1 MDDGDYQ
8 LLVCALQQ
16 NFAEAGEVVADGAG
30 WLLQFVN
37 NAVQC
42 TPLFQCTPLH
52 HIRPHHI
59 RPHHIT
65 PHHITP
71 HHTTTHCTTPYHTTL
86 QHTAPHHTT
95 PHQTTLHYST
105 AHCST
110 YGCIIFSGVSDDV
123 FVSLS
128 MVDNVDMHNTSLG
141 EETDEG
147 VKGDVKGIE
156 NIQTE
161 CHDITLS
168 QILLL
173 CAHSVAQSSRRPPS
187 PLRSWVLAFSSR
199 VLNI

>member
-1 MDDGDYQ
+1 M
-8 LLVCALQQ
+8 
-16 NFAEAGEVVADGAG
+16 
-30 WLLQFVN
+30 QFS
-37 NAVQC
+37 A
-42 TPLFQCTPLH
+42 H
-52 HIRPHHI
+52 HFLSAHHYTTSD
-59 RPHHIT
+59 HIT
-65 PHHITP
+65 SHNITP
-71 HHTTTHCTTPYHTTL
+71 HHTTPHYNTLYHTIP

-95 PHQTTLHYST
+95 PDYTTLQHST